1 MKFLLEEGFTQELI
15 DKLILKYDE
24 GILDIF
30 QIEKNNVIDNIRYLK
45 QLGIKRLEE
54 LILFRIE
61 LFTKDPEE
69 IKEAF
74 DKPNWKEIVEEI
86 NEDVLNI
93 DKV

>member
-54 LILFRIE
+54 LIVVRIE

-86 NEDVLNI
+86 NENVLNI

>member
-54 LILFRIE
+54 LIVVRIE

>member
-86 NEDVLNI
+86 NEDVLYI

>member
-1 MKFLLEEGFTQELI
+1 MKFLLEEGFSQELI